1 MQISPFPVIHCCYPK
16 IRGLLDWQKNVD
28 RSAHSRY
35 VIVLPRKLSLP
46 PATRNENLALSGTE
60 SRFPRLLTDYLDPV
74 EESGHAAGQKLAREL
89 RGADLGGVVY
99 PSSRR
104 AGGSCL
110 AAFRTTLVQNIRQ
123 GATWE
128 LTWAG
133 SPEFAVAEV

>member
-1 MQISPFPVIHCCYPK
+1 MAKLTGARRPIDARGLRGDDGSDGPK
-16 IRGLLDWQKNVD
+16 INPL
-28 RSAHSRY
+28 
-35 VIVLPRKLSLP
+35 
-46 PATRNENLALSGTE
+46 TGT
-60 SRFPRLLTDYLDPV
+60 YLDPV